1 MGKEI
6 VSVQNL
12 LKTYGSTT
20 VLHEISFEVNE
31 GEVFGLL
38 GPNGAGKTTTLECIE
53 GIRKADSGSIL
64 VAGCN
69 PGHDEGKLR
78 SRLGVQLQSSSLPD
92 NITVSEAMA
101 LICAWHKLPVRE
113 DLLQRF
119 GLAEMKKKQY
129 YSLSTG
135 QKRRL
140 HLALALANDPQVIVL
155 DEPTAGLDVQG
166 RTQLHDAVRELRSAG
181 ITILIA
187 THDMAEAE
195 TLCDRIAIII
205 KGHIAALGTPSQ
217 ITSAGNIDTRI
228 TLRTANNSMLPGK
241 NIGTA
246 RFISESEGFGIWMC
260 SNTAQSVMD
269 ILSFVQKNGDVVED
283 LRVERPSLEER
294 FMELVEGGTKR

>member
-135 QKRRL
+135 QKL
-140 HLALALANDPQVIVL
+140 
-155 DEPTAGLDVQG
+155 
-166 RTQLHDAVRELRSAG
+166 S
-181 ITILIA
+181 LI
-187 THDMAEAE
+187 
-195 TLCDRIAIII
+195 
-205 KGHIAALGTPSQ
+205 HI
-217 ITSAGNIDTRI
+217 
-228 TLRTANNSMLPGK
+228 
-241 NIGTA
+241 
-246 RFISESEGFGIWMC
+246 
-260 SNTAQSVMD
+260 
-269 ILSFVQKNGDVVED
+269 
-283 LRVERPSLEER
+283 
-294 FMELVEGGTKR
+294 